1 MEKYQ
6 LEKQDYCRFEK
17 ACEEFD
23 FDKTLL
29 VSTLSLDE
37 SNEAFYKYK
46 EDYIE
51 TIDMPFEFISI
62 PVGKNMT
69 MHFKKIW
76 KLYGN
81 CKGGSCHGGVFFDTE
96 KSYCEYVK

>member
-6 LEKQDYCRFEK
+6 LEKRDYCRFEK

-51 TIDMPFEFISI
+51 TIDMPLNSFRFRLE
-62 PVGKNMT
+62 KNMT
-69 MHFKKIW
+69 MHFKKDN
-76 KLYGN
+76 GN
-81 CKGGSCHGGVFFDTE
+81 YMEIVKGGSCHGGVLL
-96 KSYCEYVK
+96 

>member
-6 LEKQDYCRFEK
+6 LEKRDNCR
-17 ACEEFD
+17 FD

-51 TIDMPFEFISI
+51 TIDMSFEFISI
-62 PVGKNMT
+62 PVGKKYD
-69 MHFKKIW
+69 HALQKR
-76 KLYGN
+76 YGN
-81 CKGGSCHGGVFFDTE
+81 YMEIVKGGSCHGGVFFDTE